1 MRAVLCASRTLKLLV
16 GKSTQQG
23 FKSQAGISATRA
35 YTQTGVRGVTFHLHH
50 IFLGLGLHKKS
61 LYHFVITI

>member
-23 FKSQAGISATRA
+23 FKSQAGISTALTH
-35 YTQTGVRGVTFHLHH
+35 TQTGGRGMTFHLHD
-50 IFLGLGLHKKS
+50 IF
-61 LYHFVITI
+61 